1 MRTWTP
7 GEGTRLRFYCGNTQ
21 LACVRCTVHSRG
33 RLCHTRHLYMAVTP
47 HLVVG
52 LGEALWDVL
61 PTGKHLGGAPL
72 NFAYI
77 ASLLGEYAVI
87 ASRIG
92 NDSLGAEIQAELRG
106 RNLDT
111 SGIQTDSKL
120 PTGTVNVRFRGG
132 QPEYE
137 ICQPAAWDA
146 LEWNPKWHEI
156 ASKCDAV
163 CFGSLA
169 QRASKSR
176 QTIQNFL
183 ENVRPACLRVFD
195 INLRRPFY
203 DREVIDSSL
212 HLATILKL
220 NDLELP
226 EIAAIVGLKG
236 DSTRA
241 LMQQLLDKFGL
252 KIVLVTCG
260 ERGAMAVNETKSAS
274 HPGFKVRVR
283 DTIGAGDAFTAAA
296 IHCLLRGIDLEK
308 TLAFANKWASW
319 VASEAGAMPPISE
332 DERLK
337 MLSEAVVSTP

>member
-1 MRTWTP
+1 MTP
-7 GEGTRLRFYCGNTQ
+7 
-21 LACVRCTVHSRG
+21 S
-33 RLCHTRHLYMAVTP
+33 P

-52 LGEALWDVL
+52 LGEALWDML

-77 ASLLGEYAVI
+77 ASLLGEQAVI

-92 NDSLGAEIQAELRG
+92 NDSLGAEIQAELAG

-111 SGIQTDSKL
+111 SGIQIDSKL
-120 PTGTVNVRFRGG
+120 ATGTVDVRFRGG

-137 ICQPAAWDA
+137 IRQPAAWDA
-146 LEWNPKWHEI
+146 LEWTPKWRGI
-156 ASKCDAV
+156 AAKCDAV

-169 QRASKSR
+169 QRASKSHE
-176 QTIQNFL
+176 TIQTFL
-183 ENVRPACLRVFD
+183 ESTRPATLRVFD

-203 DREVIDSSL
+203 EREVIESSL

-236 DSTRA
+236 DSTHA
-241 LMQQLLDKFGL
+241 LMQELLDRFGL

-260 ERGAMAVNETKSAS
+260 EHGAVAASEDKIAS
-274 HPGFKVRVR
+274 HSGFKVHVS

-296 IHCLLRGIDLEK
+296 IHCILRGIGLEN
-308 TLAFANKWASW
+308 TLAFANTWASW
-319 VASEAGAMPPISE
+319 VASQAGAMPAISE
-332 DERLK
+332 EQRLK
-337 MLSEAVVSTP
+337 MLSEAAFSAP

>member
-1 MRTWTP
+1 VAQAPSPVYHALFTAED
-7 GEGTRLRFYCGNTQ
+7 GCATQ
-21 LACVRCTVHSRG
+21 LPVMTSS
-33 RLCHTRHLYMAVTP
+33 TR
-47 HLVVG
+47 LVVG
-52 LGEALWDVL
+52 LGEALWDML

-77 ASLLGEYAVI
+77 ASLLGEHAVI

-92 NDSLGAEIQAELRG
+92 NDSLGAEIQAELAG

-111 SGIQTDSKL
+111 SGIQSDPKL
-120 PTGTVNVRFRGG
+120 PTGTVDVRFRGG

-137 ICQPAAWDA
+137 IRQPVAWDA
-146 LEWNPKWHEI
+146 LEWTPKWREI
-156 ASKCDAV
+156 AAKCDAV

-169 QRASKSR
+169 QRAPKSR

-183 ENVRPACLRVFD
+183 ENTRPECLRVCD

-203 DREVIDSSL
+203 EREVIDSTL
-212 HLATILKL
+212 HLTTILKL

-226 EIAAIVGLKG
+226 QIAAIVGLKG
-236 DSTRA
+236 ATTQA
-241 LMQQLLDKFGL
+241 LMRELLDRFGL
-252 KIVLVTCG
+252 KVVLVTCG
-260 ERGAMAVNETKSAS
+260 EHGATAANEEKIAS

-296 IHCLLRGIDLEK
+296 IHCILRGIDLEK

-319 VASEAGAMPPISE
+319 VASQAGAMPPIGE
-332 DERLK
+332 EERLK
-337 MLSEAVVSTP
+337 MLSEEAVSAS